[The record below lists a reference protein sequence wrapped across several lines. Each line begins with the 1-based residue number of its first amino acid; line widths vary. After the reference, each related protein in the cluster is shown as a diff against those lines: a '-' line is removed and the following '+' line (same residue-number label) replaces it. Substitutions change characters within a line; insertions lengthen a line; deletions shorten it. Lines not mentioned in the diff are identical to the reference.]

1 MQKLYI
7 RGLVRLADH
16 ARRDLAAPLTEEQSQ
31 RLRSDV
37 VRAIATVEELLRKN
51 HVATHDLPGPTR
63 KAYEYLRSLDLTAIN
78 SAPAASQARV
88 RHGSVRFKGL
98 GAYFDRLLD
107 ALAMQSAPAKMG
119 EAFASICR
127 TADDL
132 VRHAANNRIGRD
144 DLTPES
150 RDMLTWL
157 SYFRERAH
165 FDAYV
170 LAVRTARP
178 ILDAA
183 ASQSGRFKT
192 PVLPHFRPMPGLY
205 RARGYPDATKVSL
218 PTPMISFDAAGF
230 KTLAGVLF
238 SSRGSKEQLITR
250 TLADAYRGI
259 QADLHRLEGGMSGG
273 AAGAFH
279 ELQASFDRVN
289 AQYFG
294 GLMSRPHLIWSR
306 QITSC
311 KFGHYD
317 ALRDHLMISATLDSA
332 EVPAFVVDFVVY
344 HELLHKKHGI
354 QWQNGR
360 RAVHTPAFRAEER
373 RFDRY
378 AQADEWI
385 RRLAKRYASS
395 VGA

>member
-16 ARRDLAAPLTEEQSQ
+16 VRRDLAAPLTEDQIQ
-31 RLRSDV
+31 RLRSEV
-37 VRAIATVEELLRKN
+37 ERAIATVEELLRKN
-51 HVATHDLPGPTR
+51 HLATRDLPDPTR
-63 KAYEYLRSLDLTAIN
+63 KAYEYLRSLDLTTVK
-78 SAPAASQARV
+78 SAPAASEAMFRN
-88 RHGSVRFKGL
+88 GSVRFNGL
-98 GAYFDRLLD
+98 GAYFDQLLD
-107 ALAMQSAPAKMG
+107 TLALHSEPAKMD

-127 TADDL
+127 TAGDL
-132 VRHAANNRIGRD
+132 ERHAADNRIGRD
-144 DLTPES
+144 DLARKS
-150 RDMLTWL
+150 RDMLGWL

-165 FDAYV
+165 FDAYL
-170 LAVRTARP
+170 LAVCTARP
-178 ILDAA
+178 ILEATAA
-183 ASQSGRFKT
+183 QGGRFKA
-192 PVLPHFRPMPGLY
+192 PVVPHFRPMPGLY
-205 RARGYPDATKVSL
+205 RARGYADATKVSL

-230 KTLAGVLF
+230 TELAAVLF

-259 QADLHRLEGGMSGG
+259 QAELHRLEGGVSGS
-273 AAGAFH
+273 ARGAFH
-279 ELQASFDRVN
+279 DLQVSFDRVN
-289 AQYFG
+289 VQYFG
-294 GLMSRPHLIWSR
+294 GLMPRPRLTWSR

-317 ALRDHLMISATLDSA
+317 ALRDALMISATLDSA

-373 RFDRY
+373 HFHKY
-378 AQADEWI
+378 AEADEWI
-385 RRLAKRYASS
+385 GRLAKRYAS
-395 VGA
+395 GAG